1 MQHLLLAEILGLAM
15 ARRAADILDRHRA
28 AAVLAGFG
36 RRLPAIRHARRE
48 APPMPVELAEA
59 TLGSPALDHARERE
73 GRDELGTLGR
83 GNHFVELQA
92 DEHGHLWLML
102 HSGSR
107 AMGQLIRDHH
117 LRGALEGPRG
127 LKVLLAESEAGHAY
141 GRDREWALAYADANR
156 RALLRAA
163 TEVIGEVL
171 AIETSVESAIQCH
184 HNHVR
189 AETHLGETW
198 WVHRKGAIPA
208 AAGELGIV
216 PGSMGSASYH
226 VSGRGEPGSL
236 ASSAHGAGRLF
247 SRSEARRRISVR
259 TLEHEMSGIW
269 FDHRLLG
276 RLCDEAPSAYKDIGA
291 VMRAQRDLT
300 RIVRK
305 LRPVLS
311 YKGT

>member
-1 MQHLLLAEILGLAM
+1 
-15 ARRAADILDRHRA
+15 
-28 AAVLAGFG
+28 
-36 RRLPAIRHARRE
+36 
-48 APPMPVELAEA
+48 MPVELSEA
-59 TLGSPALDHARERE
+59 RLGSPALDHARDRE
-73 GRDELGTLGR
+73 GRDQLGTLGR
-83 GNHFVELQA
+83 GNHFVELQS
-92 DEHGHLWLML
+92 DEQGQLWLML

-117 LRGALEGPRG
+117 LRGALEGPRD
-127 LKVLLAESEAGHAY
+127 LKVLLAESEEGHAY
-141 GRDREWALAYADANR
+141 RRDMEWALAYANANR
-156 RALLRAA
+156 SALLRTA
-163 TEVIGEVL
+163 TEVISEVL
-171 AIETSVESAIQCH
+171 GVEPSAESSIQCH

-189 AETHLGETW
+189 AETHFGETW

-208 AAGELGIV
+208 AEGELGIV
-216 PGSMGSASYH
+216 PGSMGSVSYH
-226 VSGRGEPGSL
+226 VSGRGEAEAL

-247 SRSEARRRISVR
+247 SRTEARRRISVR
-259 TLEHEMSGIW
+259 ALEHEMSGIW
-269 FDHRLLG
+269 FDHRLLR